1 MSLKTTQSYFNLKKG
16 SIADL
21 YTKIS
26 LTRAPIGQTQV
37 DVSSEGKVQQQ
48 ARQAARPVNPTH
60 LDDDGFV
67 PIRKKR

>member
-1 MSLKTTQSYFNLKKG
+1 MSLKTTQSVFNLKKG

-21 YTKIS
+21 YAKIS

-37 DVSSEGKVQQQ
+37 DVSADGKVQQP
-48 ARQAARPVNPTH
+48 RQAARAPNPTH
-60 LDDDGFV
+60 IDDDGFV